1 MQSSLG
7 LSHMAAAGGNERAGA
22 VSGDTQVPALVPLA
36 DARGGDNLSLAQSV
50 SISLVL
56 ICGSAWA

>member
-22 VSGDTQVPALVPLA
+22 VSGDTQGYLPW
-36 DARGGDNLSLAQSV
+36 SLLLMPGEG
-50 SISLVL
+50 I
-56 ICGSAWA
+56 I